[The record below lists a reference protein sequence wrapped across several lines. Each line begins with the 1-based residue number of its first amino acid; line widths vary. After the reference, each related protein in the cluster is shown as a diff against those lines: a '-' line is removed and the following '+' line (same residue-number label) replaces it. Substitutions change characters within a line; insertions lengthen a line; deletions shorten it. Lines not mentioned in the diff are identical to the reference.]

1 MPSRNG
7 ESSQSTPLELR
18 DVLVIKTSDQKQ
30 HEYEVVG
37 LVEDEEQKTYAVCY
51 CEAEDEFAVTD
62 ALGTLITDENLA
74 QEILDDFQAFAEEA
88 SPPERAE

>member
-1 MPSRNG
+1 MASRNG
-7 ESSQSTPLELR
+7 ESSPSAPLELR
-18 DVLVIKTSDQKQ
+18 DVLVIKTSDQKE

-51 CEAEDEFAVTD
+51 CETEDEFVVTD
-62 ALGTLITDENLA
+62 AIGGLITDENLA

-88 SPPERAE
+88 SPPKEG